1 MGLSDLFGRN
11 SRVKTNENDA
21 RSFEQQNNIP
31 HEEKKQPLSVFTP
44 NSFEDVEKI
53 INQLKSGRAAMVC
66 LNNLKPETQIRVLDM
81 LSGAVYALN
90 GGVLE
95 MKDSNFVFSPNGVQV
110 F

>member
-1 MGLSDLFGRN
+1 MGLFDLFGREQ
-11 SRVKTNENDA
+11 RVKNNNMQREFSA
-21 RSFEQQNNIP
+21 QQTPI
-31 HEEKKQPLSVFTP
+31 EERKQPLSVFTP
-44 NSFEDVEKI
+44 TSFEEVEKI

-81 LSGAVYALN
+81 LSGAVYALD

-95 MKDSNFVFSPNGVQV
+95 MKDSTFVFSPNGVQV